1 MSGKINRRKGDFLKN
16 YNEWIAEIDSELK
29 PDKSFDIIKRPLK
42 IGERRAVLYF
52 IDGFIKDEV
61 YEKILEFLYK
71 QTAEDIAEI
80 NDMSRF
86 AENKLPYVETDA
98 VYTAAEVVTAVLSGP
113 SVLIIEGI
121 HGALTVDA
129 RTYPM
134 RGVEEPQKDR
144 SLRGPRDGFVE
155 TLVMNTAMLRRRIRD
170 SRLRMEYMQIGRETK
185 LDISIA
191 YIDGKADKRVLEI
204 LRQRLTEIQAGGISM
219 TQEALAESLQKNAFF
234 NPFPKFKFT
243 ERPDYAS
250 ACVLDGRIALIADN
264 SPAVMIIPIS
274 FSDFFRETDDYYFLP
289 VVASYIRIIRMLVA
303 MLNVVITPLYL
314 LIVKNPAAVPD
325 CLGVLI
331 PEKAGEVPMLA
342 QLLILEFAVDG
353 LRLASLNTPDA
364 LSNSLGVVGGLL
376 LSEFAVKAGWFSGEA
391 ILITAFTAIAGFSLP
406 SFEMGYAM
414 KLERLLLLIL
424 SGIFGLWGFIGGLV
438 FIIICM
444 LSVKTLSGRNY
455 LYPIVPFNLKGFA
468 EFFLRFPMK

>member
-1 MSGKINRRKGDFLKN
+1 MKDFD
-16 YNEWIAEIDSELK
+16 EWIAEIDNELK

-42 IGERRAVLYF
+42 IGGRRAALYF

-71 QTAEDIAEI
+71 QTPEEIAGVD
-80 NDMSRF
+80 DMSRF

-98 VYTAAEVVTAVLSGP
+98 AYTAREVVTAVLSGP

-121 HGALTVDA
+121 RGALLVDT

-303 MLNVVITPLYL
+303 LLNVVITPLYL

-325 CLGVLI
+325 WLGVLI

>member
-1 MSGKINRRKGDFLKN
+1 MKDFD
-16 YNEWIAEIDSELK
+16 EWIAEIDNELK

-42 IGERRAVLYF
+42 IGGRRAALYF

-71 QTAEDIAEI
+71 QTPEEIAGI
-80 NDMSRF
+80 DDMSRF

-98 VYTAAEVVTAVLSGP
+98 AYTAREVVTAVLSGP

-121 HGALTVDA
+121 RGALLVDT

-303 MLNVVITPLYL
+303 LLNVVITPLYL

-325 CLGVLI
+325 WLGVLI
-331 PEKAGEVPMLA
+331 REKAGEVPMLA

-414 KLERLLLLIL
+414 KLERLFLLIL

>member
-1 MSGKINRRKGDFLKN
+1 
-16 YNEWIAEIDSELK
+16 
-29 PDKSFDIIKRPLK
+29 
-42 IGERRAVLYF
+42 
-52 IDGFIKDEV
+52 
-61 YEKILEFLYK
+61 
-71 QTAEDIAEI
+71 
-80 NDMSRF
+80 MSRF

-98 VYTAAEVVTAVLSGP
+98 AYTVREVVTAVLSGP

-121 HGALTVDA
+121 RGALLVDT

-170 SRLRMEYMQIGRETK
+170 SRLRMEYMQIGTETK

-204 LRQRLTEIQAGGISM
+204 LRQRLAAIQAGGISM

-289 VVASYIRIIRMLVA
+289 VVASYIRIVRMLVA
-303 MLNVVITPLYL
+303 LLNVVITPLYL
-314 LIVKNPAAVPD
+314 LLVSNAGAVPD
-325 CLGVLI
+325 WLGVLV
-331 PEKAGEVPMLA
+331 PEKAGEVPMLC

-424 SGIFGLWGFIGGLV
+424 SGIFGLWGFIGGLA

>member
-1 MSGKINRRKGDFLKN
+1 MKDFD
-16 YNEWIAEIDSELK
+16 EWIAEIDNELK

-42 IGERRAVLYF
+42 IGGRRAALYF

-71 QTAEDIAEI
+71 QTPEEIAGI
-80 NDMSRF
+80 DDMSRF

-98 VYTAAEVVTAVLSGP
+98 AYTAREVVTAVLSGP
-113 SVLIIEGI
+113 SVLITEGI
-121 HGALTVDA
+121 RGALLVDT

-303 MLNVVITPLYL
+303 LLNVVITPLYL

>member
-1 MSGKINRRKGDFLKN
+1 MKDFD
-16 YNEWIAEIDSELK
+16 EWIAEIDNELK

-42 IGERRAVLYF
+42 IGGRRAALYF

-71 QTAEDIAEI
+71 QTPEEIAGI
-80 NDMSRF
+80 DDMSRF

-98 VYTAAEVVTAVLSGP
+98 AYTAREVVTAVLSGP

-121 HGALTVDA
+121 RGALFVDT

-303 MLNVVITPLYL
+303 LLNVVITPLYL

-325 CLGVLI
+325 WLGVLI

>member
-1 MSGKINRRKGDFLKN
+1 MKDFD
-16 YNEWIAEIDSELK
+16 EWIAEIDNELK

-42 IGERRAVLYF
+42 IGGRRAAIYF

-71 QTAEDIAEI
+71 QTTEEIAGVD
-80 NDMSRF
+80 DMSRF

-98 VYTAAEVVTAVLSGP
+98 AYTAREVVTAVLSGP

-121 HGALTVDA
+121 RGALLVDT

-303 MLNVVITPLYL
+303 LLNVVITPLYL

>member
-1 MSGKINRRKGDFLKN
+1 MKN
-16 YNEWIAEIDSELK
+16 FDEWIAEIDNELK

-42 IGERRAVLYF
+42 IGGRRAALYF

-71 QTAEDIAEI
+71 QTPEEIAGI
-80 NDMSRF
+80 DDMSRF

-98 VYTAAEVVTAVLSGP
+98 AYTAREVVTAVLSGP
-113 SVLIIEGI
+113 SVFIIEGI
-121 HGALTVDA
+121 RGALLVDT

-204 LRQRLTEIQAGGISM
+204 LQQRLIEIQAGGISM

-303 MLNVVITPLYL
+303 LLNVVITPLYL

>member
-1 MSGKINRRKGDFLKN
+1 MKDFD
-16 YNEWIAEIDSELK
+16 EWIAEIDNELK

-42 IGERRAVLYF
+42 IGGRRAALYF

-71 QTAEDIAEI
+71 QTPEEIAGI
-80 NDMSRF
+80 DDMSRF

-98 VYTAAEVVTAVLSGP
+98 AYTAREVVTAVLSGP

-121 HGALTVDA
+121 RGALLVDT

-204 LRQRLTEIQAGGISM
+204 LRQRLTEIHAGGISM

-303 MLNVVITPLYL
+303 LLNVVITPLYL

-325 CLGVLI
+325 WLGVLI

>member
-1 MSGKINRRKGDFLKN
+1 MKN
-16 YNEWIAEIDSELK
+16 YDEWIAEIDAELK

-42 IGERRAVLYF
+42 IGGCCAVLYF

-71 QTAEDIAEI
+71 QTPEEIAGI
-80 NDMSRF
+80 YDMSRF

-98 VYTAAEVVTAVLSGP
+98 AYTVQEVVTAVLSGP

-121 HGALTVDA
+121 RGALLVDT

-170 SRLRMEYMQIGRETK
+170 SRLRMEYMQIGSETK

-204 LRQRLTEIQAGGISM
+204 LRQRLREIQAGGISM

-303 MLNVVITPLYL
+303 LLNVVITPLYL

-325 CLGVLI
+325 WLGVI
-331 PEKAGEVPMLA
+331 ITEKAGEVPMLC